1 VCPCTTANSN
11 AALRVFARSWH
22 RITARRQESERERAR
37 KRERER
43 ARRDRQRQRET
54 ERDRERQRETERE
67 RMCVYMRARVA
78 DTVAINS
85 LELGAKG
92 DEVLNHL

>member
-1 VCPCTTANSN
+1 V
-11 AALRVFARSWH
+11 
-22 RITARRQESERERAR
+22 RERA
-37 KRERER
+37 RERER
-43 ARRDRQRQRET
+43 ARARDKT
-54 ERDRERQRETERE
+54 DRDRERQRERKRERE

-78 DTVAINS
+78 DTVAIDS